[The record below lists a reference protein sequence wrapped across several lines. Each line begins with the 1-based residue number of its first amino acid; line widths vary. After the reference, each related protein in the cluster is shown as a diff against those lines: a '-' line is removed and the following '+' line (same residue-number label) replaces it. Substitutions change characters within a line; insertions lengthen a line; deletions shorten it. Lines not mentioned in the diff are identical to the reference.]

1 MTSNILDVKDEKLNV
16 VLGSTNLLSDVD
28 EFKVPK
34 AEVEDHI
41 AYKALSL
48 GKPRKDLTK
57 EQIDEIQLNDDD
69 NNINIIMDSFAK
81 GEINQE
87 TKDVLIQY
95 YQNGMEIYAAF
106 VEATNEL
113 FDAEPISKN
122 YINLLEGDVDKKT
135 MYHNQHIGPKTTM
148 ILDYEIDAPYTIEN
162 DIIAIENAK
171 IQQDSILK
179 VKSFRPKSSPKRK
192 VSLILP
198 MMKNVA
204 RSIEKVKVGGEY
216 DREYKKE
223 LAKIIPGK
231 TAEESGC
238 DKAKLRK
245 PIDKFRD
252 ALRCTIIAPFYE
264 DILYLYNKSLST
276 DKAIKSSR
284 KSKYLDNDVNN
295 RESFFNNLK
304 NYRDMKN
311 YLKVDVNQEISGV
324 YEKRGKSRTK
334 TGFLAEVQYKTEKQ
348 FYEGDILTHKEYEV
362 ARKLQQSYHGL
373 TLDADKMLC
382 NRKIYSR
389 LLNIQNINRQ
399 TFSGYNDFIME
410 HAKEYEDRLVKSG
423 VDSNKD
429 GSFDLISKFLE
440 KNMFV
445 RSSVALQHDSF
456 AKSGAVVQ
464 EIYSKYKPVVD
475 KKYLVDI
482 TNTSNHEVL
491 KAMYQK
497 KMHNHN

>member
-1 MTSNILDVKDEKLNV
+1 
-16 VLGSTNLLSDVD
+16 
-28 EFKVPK
+28 
-34 AEVEDHI
+34 
-41 AYKALSL
+41 
-48 GKPRKDLTK
+48 
-57 EQIDEIQLNDDD
+57 
-69 NNINIIMDSFAK
+69 
-81 GEINQE
+81 
-87 TKDVLIQY
+87 
-95 YQNGMEIYAAF
+95 
-106 VEATNEL
+106 
-113 FDAEPISKN
+113 
-122 YINLLEGDVDKKT
+122 
-135 MYHNQHIGPKTTM
+135 
-148 ILDYEIDAPYTIEN
+148 
-162 DIIAIENAK
+162 
-171 IQQDSILK
+171 
-179 VKSFRPKSSPKRK
+179 
-192 VSLILP
+192 
-198 MMKNVA
+198 
-204 RSIEKVKVGGEY
+204 
-216 DREYKKE
+216 
-223 LAKIIPGK
+223 
-231 TAEESGC
+231 
-238 DKAKLRK
+238 
-245 PIDKFRD
+245 
-252 ALRCTIIAPFYE
+252 
-264 DILYLYNKSLST
+264 
-276 DKAIKSSR
+276 
-284 KSKYLDNDVNN
+284 
-295 RESFFNNLK
+295 
-304 NYRDMKN
+304 MKN